1 MKYLLLTTVEAVMLV
16 GWGNPE
22 ANHAQLDAT
31 KEGNTKALDIS
42 IHAAATI
49 Y

>member
-31 KEGNTKALDIS
+31 KEGINSFLRCTKIGL
-42 IHAAATI
+42 
-49 Y
+49 